1 MTLNG
6 LFISTYL
13 LQIFRL
19 SYGPAVLT
27 AEAWLWKHS
36 WVWHTPY
43 LSALDFWNLWFMKLI
58 FELDIW
64 TWFFNLIFTAC
75 VTCKNSVRNRQKIKC
90 MNKFHELEISKNQM
104 LIDRGWIYGCW
115 GRIKNTADYDNRY
128 KNLTLSSNHK
138 TYNTGKIK
146 VYYYGK

>member
-1 MTLNG
+1 MLPEFSSFRHFTELNRYNFWYSNYP
-6 LFISTYL
+6 LLICTWFLKYL
-13 LQIFRL
+13 VHEI
-19 SYGPAVLT
+19 
-27 AEAWLWKHS
+27 
-36 WVWHTPY
+36 
-43 LSALDFWNLWFMKLI
+43 DFWTF
-58 FELDIW
+58 W